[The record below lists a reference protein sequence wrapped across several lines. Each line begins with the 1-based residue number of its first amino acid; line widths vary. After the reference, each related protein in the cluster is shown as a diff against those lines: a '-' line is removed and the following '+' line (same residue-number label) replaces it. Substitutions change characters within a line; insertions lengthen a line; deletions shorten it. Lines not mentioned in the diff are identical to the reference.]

1 MSKKKLTEEE
11 KGILEQFII
20 PFYHIEKNHP
30 LFPGKNSLEAE
41 AALLGVSMDELKSFR
56 QNFEENTKQAA
67 LELLKEEEIIEL
79 IDKLPFDGHET
90 IVAFGDS
97 ITEDD
102 QGWFSIFKHILEIS
116 FERPEFEFINSG
128 LAYDTTSEALK
139 RLDRDVLIHE
149 PDWVFVSLG
158 TFDAQRLNIA
168 SNRTL
173 LPLSETWENLNTI
186 HEVLEDSIEN
196 PTIWITPAT
205 VISEMLESNPLY
217 EFSIDVQDLEQVR
230 QLVSGKTGGIVD
242 PKGLRMGDDEPKA
255 WNFLSDGL
263 HHSLSGHIN
272 TVREVLRTLAEVQ
285 IKS

>member
-1 MSKKKLTEEE
+1 MTKKKLTEEE

-20 PFYHIEKNHP
+20 PFYHIEKNHA

-41 AALLGVSMDELKSFR
+41 ATLLGISQEELQNYRK
-56 QNFEENTKQAA
+56 NFEENTKQAA
-67 LELLKEEEIIEL
+67 LELLKEQEIIDI
-79 IDKLPFDGHET
+79 IDKLPFDGEET

-102 QGWFSIFKHILEIS
+102 QSWFNIFKHVLEIS
-116 FERPEFEFINSG
+116 FDKPEFKFINSG
-128 LAYDTTSEALK
+128 VAYNTTSEALK
-139 RLDRDVLIHE
+139 RLDRDVLIYE
-149 PDWVFVSLG
+149 PDWVFVALG
-158 TFDAQRLNIA
+158 TFDVQRLNIA

-173 LPLSETWENLNTI
+173 LPLSDTWENLNTI
-186 HEVLEDSIEN
+186 HEVLEDNVEN
-196 PTIWITPAT
+196 PSVWITPAS
-205 VISEMLESNPLY
+205 VIPEMLESNPLY

-230 QLVSGKTGGIVD
+230 QLVAGKTGGIVD